1 MKTTVSKKD
10 LKKISE
16 IENPKNLEVQN
27 LLSTGDNT
35 KEFNELKPTKE
46 PEKLSSYQ
54 KGKNTSFGHVNLS
67 HDSFDQYG
75 VKTKRQNGK
84 DISIEDT
91 NLLESTL
98 KNCFEK
104 LIDLS
109 EHFRNDGIVISYSG
123 NKHMYAR
130 RAMGL
135 FSKKHKLIG
144 ISNIGNINRTLAH
157 EIGHYID
164 FLLGDKSNL
173 IFATED
179 ETSLAYNIAIT
190 FKKNM
195 IKRQTSDYKKRI
207 CECFARAIE
216 QYYCL
221 NSSIQINSDDTHFCE
236 TNVFNL
242 KVKPLIEQLFK
253 TI

>member
-1 MKTTVSKKD
+1 MKITASKKD

-27 LLSTGDNT
+27 LLSLADNAQ
-35 KEFNELKPTKE
+35 EFNEIKQKSE

-54 KGKNTSFGHVNLS
+54 KGRNTSFGHVNLS
-67 HDSFDQYG
+67 NDLFAKYG

-84 DISIEDT
+84 DISTEDT
-91 NLLESTL
+91 DLIESTL
-98 KNCFEK
+98 KNYFNTI
-104 LIDLS
+104 IDLS
-109 EHFRNDGIVISYSG
+109 DHFRNDGIVISYSG
-123 NKHMYAR
+123 DKHMYAR
-130 RAMGL
+130 RAVGL
-135 FSKKHKLIG
+135 FSKKDKLIG

-179 ETSLAYNIAIT
+179 ETSLAFEIAKK

-195 IKRQTSDYKKRI
+195 IKRQTSSYKKRI

-216 QYYCL
+216 QHYCIT
-221 NSSIQINSDDTHFCE
+221 SGIQISSDDTHFCE